1 MLNDGG
7 ILLYAGHVEYLVQDL
22 QCGLDFFCDADGA
35 GCQLDGVEG
44 KEEGVGYFAVV
55 YGAEGA
61 ELLLRQVPGVV
72 GQLFL

>member
-1 MLNDGG
+1 MLQPGS
-7 ILLYAGHVEYLVQDL
+7 AEYLVQDF
-22 QCGLDFFCDADGA
+22 QYGLAFFCEPVGD

-61 ELLLRQVPGVV
+61 ELLLRQVPRVA